1 MARLQ
6 HRRPSV
12 NVFDSIQSARRLLG
26 AVGEG
31 ISEKTYGSVRGVD
44 RKLPS
49 LFALFAWTLIL
60 GALLLMISGCGRYK
74 EQLESAKQ
82 QIEKLNAEI
91 KRLTEETARLT
102 REKSGLSHD
111 LMTLSDRNTAMQQE
125 LNDLNKAKA
134 KLSAEDKEIR
144 QKNTLAEEEIT
155 SLKREKSQLAQEVER
170 LKKLVARDSSPK
182 TAITPTEAYPS
193 GAKPLEKLSPCDAVI
208 AFMNASEDVITRQP
222 KGERTKLL
230 EQVKQQYADK
240 MKDAPE
246 KATKAAENLVKEWV
260 KQWDKSTDDGVFRLL
275 QLRNIALKACGKS
288 PDEAVFK

>member
-1 MARLQ
+1 
-6 HRRPSV
+6 V
-12 NVFDSIQSARRLLG
+12 NNFDSIKPVRKVLRA
-26 AVGEG
+26 EG
-31 ISEKTYGSVRGVD
+31 DGIHQKIQGDVRGID
-44 RKLPS
+44 KELPS
-49 LFALFAWTLIL
+49 LFTIFRGTLIL
-60 GALLLMISGCGRYK
+60 GVLLFMVSGCGSCK
-74 EQLESAKQ
+74 QDLESAKQ
-82 QIEKLNAEI
+82 QIEKLNAEV
-91 KRLTEETARLT
+91 KRLTEETARLNK
-102 REKSGLSHD
+102 EKNGLSD
-111 LMTLSDRNTAMQQE
+111 ELRRLSDRNIAMQQE
-125 LNDLNKAKA
+125 LSDLNKAKA
-134 KLSAEDKEIR
+134 RLSAEDQEIR
-144 QKNTLAEEEIT
+144 QKNTLAEKEIV
-155 SLKREKSQLAQEVER
+155 SLKNEKSHLALEVER
-170 LKKLVARDSSPK
+170 LKKLVARDSPPK
-182 TAITPTEAYPS
+182 TAITPAEAYPS